1 MKNKRLRALIGAS
14 ALALTL
20 SFTSNVEAASKYATT
35 TANLN
40 FRTGPSTSNKIISTI
55 KKGTKVEVI
64 SKNGKWTKIKYNNK
78 EGYSSS
84 EYLKEISSSTEGS
97 TSGATTTQSIGTV
110 TASTLNIRSGAS
122 TSSSIVTRAKKGEKV
137 TILESKNGW
146 YRVKLSNGKIGWGS
160 GQYITVENIQPEQP
174 TQPPVVAPPVQP
186 EHPIQPPV
194 VAPPVQPEQPSY
206 TINEVNT
213 NYDLSFDEYAQLQ
226 NQKNTKYSIDE
237 YKKYMDVNQANNK
250 LQFLRIDTYRDI
262 DATLLNSKLAGK
274 GVLEGQGQ
282 NIANAAKSKNI
293 DPVYFIAQSI
303 LETGHGKSALAQGIT
318 ITEIADESKPIYKT
332 DEEGNKILDSN
343 GKEIL
348 IGYEMIPLSQPT
360 TVYNLY
366 GIGAKDNL
374 PEFKNRARILGTT
387 YAYNKGW
394 TSVEAAING
403 AASFVADNYIHS
415 SKYNQNTVYKF
426 RFNPSKQYIWHQYA
440 TDVAYADKVG
450 KLMEQFK
457 DVYTGRE
464 FTLDIPIFKET
475 STYSRLNIDINKID
489 DTHISIGDITNY

>member
-40 FRTGPSTSNKIISTI
+40 FRTGPSTINKIISTI
-55 KKGTKVEVI
+55 KKGSKVEII
-64 SKNGKWTKIKYNNK
+64 SKNGSWTKIKYNNK

-174 TQPPVVAPPVQP
+174 T
-186 EHPIQPPV
+186 QPPV

-332 DEEGNKILDSN
+332 DEEGNKILDGN

-374 PEFKNRARILGTT
+374 PEFTNRARILGTT